1 MKGLERA
8 HGLFAGLALF
18 LMMGLTFVDVIAR
31 KLFSASVPG
40 GVEVTELLMLAVIF
54 AAMPLASLRGE
65 HIVFDLLDAVLP
77 ARLRTLQHRIA
88 HLVCV
93 AVLAGAAWLV
103 QGRAARAAEYGDS
116 TAQLGLGLAGFQ
128 YATAA
133 LLVLTALMHLV
144 LALRAGPSSDA
155 FHLPATGEN
164 GDV

>member
-1 MKGLERA
+1 M
-8 HGLFAGLALF
+8 
-18 LMMGLTFVDVIAR
+18 
-31 KLFSASVPG
+31 
-40 GVEVTELLMLAVIF
+40 
-54 AAMPLASLRGE
+54 
-65 HIVFDLLDAVLP
+65 FDLLYSVLP
-77 ARLRTLQHRIA
+77 AGLRTLQHRIA

-103 QGRAARAAEYGDS
+103 HGRAARAAEYGDS
-116 TAQLGLGLAGFQ
+116 TAQLGLGIAGFQ

>member
-1 MKGLERA
+1 MKALERVL
-8 HGLFAGLALF
+8 GLSAGLALF
-18 LMMGLTFVDVIAR
+18 TMMGLTFVDVIAR
-31 KLFSASVPG
+31 KLFASSVPG

-77 ARLRTLQHRIA
+77 SRLRALQHRVA

-93 AVLAGAAWLV
+93 VVLAGAAWLV
-103 QGRAARAAEYGDS
+103 NGRATRAAEYGDS

-144 LALRAGPSSDA
+144 LALRTGPSPDA
-155 FHLPATGEN
+155 SRLPVAGEKRN
-164 GDV
+164 D